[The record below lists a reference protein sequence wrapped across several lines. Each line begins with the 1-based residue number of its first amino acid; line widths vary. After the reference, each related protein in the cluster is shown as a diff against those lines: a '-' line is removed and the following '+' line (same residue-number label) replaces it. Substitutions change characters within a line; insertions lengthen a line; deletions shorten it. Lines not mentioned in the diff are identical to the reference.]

1 MLNAYRTFSRTG
13 EKEIVI
19 KRSRFIGYGAPVES
33 EEEAIAFIAE
43 IRKKHAQASHNCF
56 AYMIGER
63 DQIQRFSDDGE
74 PSGTAGK
81 PILEVLKN
89 QGLQNIAVVVTRYFG
104 GTMLGA
110 GGLVRAYTDGAVAA
124 SEAAEPVDQVLH
136 RLVRVKVDYTWLG
149 KLENELRLRE
159 TLLDETLYADLVTL
173 QCLPREDDHE
183 AFAAWMTDLTQGQG
197 EIEIGDPRYVP
208 HDVISD

>member
-19 KRSRFIGYGAPVES
+19 KKSRFIGHGAPVES
-33 EEEAIAFIAE
+33 EEEAAAFIAD
-43 IRKKHAQASHNCF
+43 IRKKHAMATHNCF

-63 DQIQRFSDDGE
+63 DQIQKFSDDGE

-89 QGLQNIAVVVTRYFG
+89 QRLKNIAVVVTRYFG
-104 GTMLGA
+104 GIMLGA

-124 SEAAEPVDQVLH
+124 SEAAVPVEQVLH

-159 TLLDETLYADLVTL
+159 TLLEETIYEDLVTL
-173 QCLPREDDHE
+173 QCLPREEEHE

-197 EIEIGDPRYVP
+197 DIEMGAPRYVP
-208 HDVISD
+208 HAISD